1 MTNKKSYRNNYESL
15 IHIEDV
21 TTETEFEGQKIPYRL
36 SEFKRIFSAVPT
48 ENIYWDP
55 YDDGHYLVDNG
66 NGLMFY
72 LEADSIYYPPNP
84 LAVTESYYRHL
95 IMWENKQF
103 DLLFPDVP
111 DDFRIRWFEIAVK
124 NGMPVEMIYPI
135 YEQLIVTDDFPF
147 EAAVKELIQ
156 KSKDMQ

>member
-1 MTNKKSYRNNYESL
+1 MTNKKGYRNNYESL
-15 IHIEDV
+15 VHIEDV
-21 TTETEFEGQKIPYRL
+21 TSETEFEGQEIPYRL
-36 SEFKRIFSAVPT
+36 SEFQRLFSGVPT
-48 ENIYWDP
+48 ENLYWDP
-55 YDDGHYLVDNG
+55 YDDGHYLVDSG

-95 IMWENKQF
+95 IMWEKKEYG
-103 DLLFPDVP
+103 LLFQDVP

-135 YEQLIVTDDFPF
+135 YQELIVTDDFPF
-147 EAAVKELIQ
+147 EADVKELIQ